1 METNFLGQAL
11 IYLAAG
17 VIAVP
22 LFKRIGLGSVLGY
35 LAAGM
40 AIGPWGLKLIGHPET
55 VLHFAEFGVVLLL
68 FLIGLELDP
77 QRLWALRRQILGMGS
92 AQVALTAG
100 AVAAIAWSLGQPPAV

>member
-1 METNFLGQAL
+1 METNFLEQAL

-40 AIGPWGLKLIGHPET
+40 AIGPWGLALIGEAQT
-55 VLHFAEFGVVLLL
+55 VLHFAEFGVVMLL

-77 QRLWALRRQILGMGS
+77 RRLWTLRRPILGMGS
-92 AQVALTAG
+92 AQV
-100 AVAAIAWSLGQPPAV
+100 P